1 MAIREFSSGS
11 TRRRIVCVGDTPPEA
26 EQSVFA
32 ERGYQLMPFSPPFLT
47 ESAELA
53 ALDSVVFS
61 QRAKSPTQ
69 VVRDLEQYVPR
80 LLDHDCRVYVRVAT
94 SDILQQHGREIVVS
108 ALRRLRLPVGE
119 LTPEEHSAIA
129 PEERDRE
136 GLPLAPFVY
145 VCEQGYTWTR
155 IAELISNNPAGK
167 APKVGLKI
175 DAVDARGRPIGLG
188 EERELLI
195 KRAFDDCEVVHLR
208 QMQDGLSGVL
218 VFRAHAELAGGLE
231 GRGWPVLYFV
241 KIGDRRKI
249 TAEYQKYQGH
259 ALLYVPF
266 NLGPR
271 LNLARC
277 GLGAREAIIVGDFVE
292 QAEALKQCA
301 SGGRASHAL
310 GNLFNRTLRAWH
322 NAATQDN
329 ARTVFECL
337 AERYPA
343 QIPEERGP
351 LIRAYGGRR
360 SLQELRTTLE
370 QLKSKPVLIG
380 TIHGD
385 LNASNILIRG
395 GDAIIID
402 FEQLTEGMPLV
413 YDAACVE
420 AGLFVDGF
428 VDDARDPLE
437 LLESVA
443 RLYESKRLFDWL
455 KPCHPKDASSW
466 FYECVRLI
474 RLHAQQFEFDP
485 HQYAAALAFAYIKKA
500 CNKHIFCDKRDEL
513 RALGYVLAERILDLL
528 ATESQGAI

>member
-11 TRRRIVCVGDTPPEA
+11 TRRRIVCVGDTPA
-26 EQSVFA
+26 DTEQSVFTD
-32 ERGYQLMPFSPPFLT
+32 RGYQLTPFSPALLT
-47 ESAELA
+47 EPAELA

-69 VVRDLEQYVPR
+69 VVRELEQYVPR
-80 LLDHDCRVYVRVAT
+80 LLDHDCRVYARVAT
-94 SDILQQHGREIVVS
+94 SDVLRQHGREIVVS

-119 LTPEEHSAIA
+119 LTS
-129 PEERDRE
+129 EERGAVLPEDQDRE

-145 VCEQGYTWTR
+145 ICEQGYTWIR

-167 APKVGLKI
+167 APKMGLKI
-175 DAVDARGRPIGLG
+175 DAVDAQGRQIGLG
-188 EERELLI
+188 EARELLI
-195 KRAFDDCEVVHLR
+195 KRAFDDCDVVHLR

-231 GRGWPVLYFV
+231 GQGWPVLYFV
-241 KIGDRRKI
+241 KVGERRKI
-249 TAEYQKYQGH
+249 AAEYEKYQAH

-277 GLGAREAIIVGDFVE
+277 GLGAHEAIIVGDFVE

-322 NAATQDN
+322 NAATPGD

-343 QIPEERGP
+343 QIPEERAP
-351 LIRAYGGRR
+351 LIRAYGARR

-370 QLKSKPVLIG
+370 QQRGKPVLIG

-395 GDAIIID
+395 GDAIVID

-428 VDDARDPLE
+428 VEDARDPLE

-443 RLYESKRLFDWL
+443 PLYRSKRFFDWL
-455 KPCHPKDASSW
+455 KPCHPKDCSSW

-474 RLHAQQFEFDP
+474 RLHAQQFEFGPD
-485 HQYAAALAFAYIKKA
+485 QYATALAVAYIKKA
-500 CNKHIFCDKRDEL
+500 CNKHLFCDKRDEL

-528 ATESQGAI
+528 AAESQGAT